1 MGDRPAVARRRGRPA
16 IMVAAAIVVMALAM
30 CAVTARLFIWPRQ
43 DTAARA
49 DAIVMLDGSGNRLPT
64 AERLAKLHRAPV
76 LVVSRGAPLSGREGS
91 CPRALSGITVICF
104 NPDPPTTRGEAE
116 YIGRLASS
124 HHWRSVIMV
133 ASTPQL
139 TPARI
144 WLARCYSGAIYP
156 VGASLPVP
164 MWPFAIAYEW
174 GATVNAEVVQRSC

>member
-1 MGDRPAVARRRGRPA
+1 MGDGPAVMRRRGRSA
-16 IMVAAAIVVMALAM
+16 VMVAAAILVIGLAM

-43 DTAARA
+43 DTAAHA

-64 AERLAKLHRAPV
+64 AERLARLHHAPV
-76 LVVSRGAPLSGREGS
+76 LVVSLGAPLSGREGS
-91 CPRALSGITVICF
+91 CPRALPGSTVICF
-104 NPDPPTTRGEAE
+104 HPDPPTTRGEAE
-116 YIGRLASS
+116 LIGRLASS

-144 WLARCYSGAIYP
+144 WLARCYGGAIYP

-174 GATVNAEVVQRSC
+174 GATLNAELVQRSC